1 MVHLLCIIFVLISLD
16 KVYNLRTTMQ
26 SCKALRSFFM
36 CLFFLFSLLRISA
49 ATALGTITPSQYIRD
64 GETLV
69 SVGGSYELGFFS
81 PGKSKS
87 RYLGIWYNF
96 STDAI
101 VWVANRETPLGD
113 YSGLLKLTKQG
124 VLVLLNSSNSIVW
137 SSNSSRIAGNPVS
150 QLLDSGN
157 LVVQD
162 ANETNP
168 DDFLWQ
174 SFDYPC
180 DTHLPKM
187 KIGWDLVTGLDR
199 SLSSWKS
206 TEDPA
211 PGEFLIRMDYRGLPQ
226 LLLMKGAKILARP
239 GSWNGLYL
247 TGLGYRF
254 REPNPISAF
263 EFVLNKD
270 EVYFQYSLR
279 STSVFSRTVL
289 SPSGVVEQFTWVH
302 QKQSWDLP
310 VTFLADRCQSYAL
323 CGPFSSCSI
332 NNFNTPICECF
343 KGFVPKS
350 LKDWNS
356 GYWSDGCVRRTPLAC
371 SDGDGFIKYS
381 AMKLPDTSTSWFDKS
396 TSLKECKG
404 LCLGN
409 CSCTACANL
418 DIREGGSGCVLWFD
432 NLTDIKEFTPNGGQ
446 DLYIRV
452 AASEL
457 DHAKKKSN
465 FNKRRLLAILLSSA
479 VFLMGLLVGMILY
492 VQKKKLRNEG
502 NTVPNQ
508 FHHQIQQCIHF
519 PGLRR
524 KDCRQEYVGEDMEE
538 MELPLFDLTTIAKA
552 TNNFSSCNKLG
563 EGGFGPV
570 YKGTLIGG
578 KEIAVKRLSKNSG
591 QGTREFKTEV
601 ILIARLQH
609 RNLVKLLGCCIQKD
623 EKILIYEFMPNK
635 SLDFYIFDQE
645 GQKLLDWPKCFH
657 IIGGVAR
664 GLLYLH
670 QDSRLRIIHRDL
682 KPSNILLDDN
692 MNPKISDFG
701 LAKTFGGEQSHANTN
716 RVVGTYGYM
725 SPEYAADGIFS
736 MKSDVFSFGVILLE
750 MLSRKKNRGF
760 LHPDHDHNLLGHAW
774 IRWIQDKPLELIH
787 KTFCDS
793 CNISEVVRCLHVGL
807 LCVQRVPED
816 RPSMS
821 SVVLMLSSDVALP
834 PPKQPGFYTEKS
846 VPESSSRTLLCSKNT
861 FSTTLIE
868 PR

>member
-1 MVHLLCIIFVLISLD
+1 
-16 KVYNLRTTMQ
+16 MQ
-26 SCKALRSFFM
+26 ALTSFFM

-49 ATALGTITPSQYIRD
+49 ATALVTITPSGYIRD

-87 RYLGIWYNF
+87 RYLGIWYTA
-96 STDAI
+96 SADAV

-113 YSGLLKLTKQG
+113 SSGLLKLTEKG
-124 VLVLLNSSNSIVW
+124 VLVLLNSSDSIVW

-162 ANETNP
+162 GKETNP
-168 DDFLWQ
+168 DNFLWQ

-180 DTHLPKM
+180 DTYLPEM
-187 KIGWDLVTGLDR
+187 KLGWDLVTGLER
-199 SLSSWKS
+199 YLSSWKS
-206 TEDPA
+206 TEDPS
-211 PGEFLIRMDYRGLPQ
+211 PGAFSGRVDLRGLPQ
-226 LLLMKGAKILARP
+226 FLIMKGDKIQARR

-247 TGLGYRF
+247 TGYGYDVTH
-254 REPNPISAF
+254 PDPISGTY
-263 EFVLNKD
+263 FVMNTD
-270 EVYFQYSLR
+270 EVYYEYRLR
-279 STSVFSRTVL
+279 NMSVFSRYVL
-289 SPSGVVEQFTWVH
+289 NPLGVSEKFTWVS
-302 QKQSWDLP
+302 QTQSWELAFS
-310 VTFLADRCQSYAL
+310 FLADRCEKYAL

-332 NNFNTPICECF
+332 SSNSAICACL

-371 SDGDGFIKYS
+371 SDGDGFVNYS
-381 AMKLPDTSTSWFDKS
+381 GIKLPDTSSSWFDKS
-396 TSLKECKG
+396 MSLSECKG
-404 LCLGN
+404 LCWGN

-418 DIREGGSGCVLWFD
+418 DIREGGSGCVLWFG
-432 NLTDIKEFTPNGGQ
+432 NLIDIKEFTPDGGQ
-446 DLYIRV
+446 DIYIRV

-457 DHAKKKSN
+457 DHVKKKSN
-465 FNKRRLLAILLSSA
+465 FNKRQLLAILLSSA
-479 VFLMGLLVGMILY
+479 VFLVGLLVGMILY
-492 VQKKKLRNEG
+492 IRKKKLRYEG
-502 NTVPNQ
+502 
-508 FHHQIQQCIHF
+508 H
-519 PGLRR
+519 RR
-524 KDCRQEYVGEDMEE
+524 KDCRDEYLGEDGEE

-552 TNNFSSCNKLG
+552 TDNFSSCNKLG

-591 QGTREFKTEV
+591 QGMKEFKTEV

-657 IIGGVAR
+657 IISGVAR

-682 KPSNILLDDN
+682 KCSNILLDNN

-701 LAKTFGGEQSHANTN
+701 LAKTFGGDQSQANTN

-725 SPEYAADGIFS
+725 SPEYTADGIFS

-760 LHPDHDHNLLGHAW
+760 RHPDHDHNLLGHAW
-774 IRWIQDKPLELIH
+774 ILWIQDKPLELID
-787 KTFCDS
+787 KKFCDL
-793 CNISEVVRCLHVGL
+793 CNIYEVVRCLHVGL

-816 RPSMS
+816 RPNMS
-821 SVVLMLSSDVALP
+821 SVVLMLSSDFALP
-834 PPKQPGFYTEKS
+834 PPKQPGFYTEQS
-846 VPESSSRTLLCSKNT
+846 VPESPSRMLLCSENT
-861 FSTTLIE
+861 FSTALID

>member
-1 MVHLLCIIFVLISLD
+1 
-16 KVYNLRTTMQ
+16 MQ
-26 SCKALRSFFM
+26 ALRSFFM
-36 CLFFLFSLLRISA
+36 CSFFLFSLLRISA
-49 ATALGTITPSQYIRD
+49 ATALGTTITPSGYIRD

-69 SVGGSYELGFFS
+69 SVGRSYELGFFS

-87 RYLGIWYNF
+87 RYLGIWYTA
-96 STDAI
+96 STDAV

-113 YSGLLKLTKQG
+113 SSGLLKLTEQG
-124 VLVLLNSSNSIVW
+124 VLVLLVNSSNKIVW
-137 SSNSSRIAGNPVS
+137 SSNSSRIAGNPVL

-162 ANETNP
+162 GNETNP
-168 DDFLWQ
+168 DNFLWQ

-180 DTHLPKM
+180 DTYLPDM
-187 KIGWDLVTGLDR
+187 KLGWDLVTGLER
-199 SLSSWKS
+199 YLSSWKS

-211 PGEFLIRMDYRGLPQ
+211 PGEFSARIDYRGLPQ
-226 LLLMKGAKILARP
+226 LFVMKRAKKVGRG
-239 GSWNGLYL
+239 GSWNGLHL
-247 TGLGYRF
+247 TGFSSGQ
-254 REPNPISAF
+254 PNPISRI
-263 EFVLNKD
+263 EFVWNKD
-270 EVYFQYSLR
+270 EVYFQFRLLNR
-279 STSVFSRTVL
+279 SVFQRLVL
-289 SPSGVVEQFTWVH
+289 SPLGVSLLFTWEYQTH
-302 QKQSWDLP
+302 SWEFASTLQE
-310 VTFLADRCQSYAL
+310 DRCESYAL
-323 CGPFSSCSI
+323 CGAYTICKI
-332 NNFNTPICECF
+332 NNSPICVCL

-350 LKDWNS
+350 PQDWNS
-356 GYWSDGCVRRTPLAC
+356 GNWSDGCVRMTPLAC
-371 SDGDGFIKYS
+371 SHGDGFLTYNGV
-381 AMKLPDTSTSWFDKS
+381 KLPDTSSSWYDKS
-396 TSLKECKG
+396 MSLEQCKG

-409 CSCTACANL
+409 CSCTAYTNL
-418 DIREGGSGCVLWFD
+418 DVREGGTGCLLWFD
-432 NLTDIKEFTPNGGQ
+432 NVIDIREFTLGQ
-446 DLYIRV
+446 DLYIRM

-457 DHAKKKSN
+457 DISDHVKKKSN
-465 FNKRRLLAILLSSA
+465 FNKRQLLAILLSSA
-479 VFLMGLLVGMILY
+479 VFLMGMLIVGIILY
-492 VQKKKLRNEG
+492 IRKKKLRNEG
-502 NTVPNQ
+502 
-508 FHHQIQQCIHF
+508 
-519 PGLRR
+519 LRT
-524 KDCRQEYVGEDMEE
+524 KDCREEYPGEDGED

-552 TNNFSSCNKLG
+552 TNGFSNCNKLG

-591 QGTREFKTEV
+591 QGMREFKTEV

-645 GQKLLDWPKCFH
+645 GQKLLNWPKCFH

-682 KPSNILLDDN
+682 KPSNILLDNN

-701 LAKTFGGEQSHANTN
+701 LAKTFGGDQSQANTN

-750 MLSRKKNRGF
+750 MLNRKKNRGF
-760 LHPDHDHNLLGHAW
+760 RHPDHDHNLLGHAW
-774 IRWIQDKPLELIH
+774 IRWIQDKPLELID

-793 CNISEVVRCLHVGL
+793 CNISEVVRCFHVGL

-834 PPKQPGFYTEKS
+834 PPKQPGFYTERS
-846 VPESSSRTLLCSKNT
+846 VPESSSRTLLCSENT

>member
-1 MVHLLCIIFVLISLD
+1 
-16 KVYNLRTTMQ
+16 MQ
-26 SCKALRSFFM
+26 ALRSLFM
-36 CLFFLFSLLRISA
+36 CLFFLFSLLIISA
-49 ATALGTITPSQYIRD
+49 ATALSTITPSRHIIA

-87 RYLGIWYNF
+87 WYLGIWYTA
-96 STDAI
+96 STDTV

-113 YSGLLKLTKQG
+113 ASGFLKLTEQG

-137 SSNSSRIAGNPVS
+137 SSNSSRIAGNPVL

-162 ANETNP
+162 GNKTNP
-168 DDFLWQ
+168 DNFLWQ

-180 DTHLPKM
+180 DTFLPEM

-199 SLSSWKS
+199 YLSSWKS

-211 PGEFLIRMDYRGLPQ
+211 PGDFLLRMDYRGLPQ
-226 LLLMKGAKILARP
+226 VLLMKGAKIKGRA

-247 TGLGYRF
+247 TGQGYGV
-254 REPNPISAF
+254 REPNPVSGY

-270 EVYFQYSLR
+270 DVYYEYRLRNMSL
-279 STSVFSRTVL
+279 FSRFVL
-289 SPSGVVEQFTWVH
+289 NPSGGTERFTWVY
-302 QKQSWDLP
+302 QTQSWEFAF
-310 VTFLADRCQSYAL
+310 TFQADFCESYAL

-332 NNFNTPICECF
+332 NNNAPICACL
-343 KGFVPKS
+343 KGFVAKS
-350 LKDWNS
+350 SKDGNL

-381 AMKLPDTSTSWFDKS
+381 GIKLPDTSTSWFDKS
-396 TSLKECKG
+396 MSLKECKG

-432 NLTDIKEFTPNGGQ
+432 NLTDMKEFTPGGGQ

-465 FNKRRLLAILLSSA
+465 FNKRQLLAILLSSA
-479 VFLMGLLVGMILY
+479 VFLMGILLVGLRLY
-492 VQKKKLRNEG
+492 IRKKKLRNEG
-502 NTVPNQ
+502 
-508 FHHQIQQCIHF
+508 F
-519 PGLRR
+519 RR
-524 KDCRQEYVGEDMEE
+524 KDCREEHLGEDRED
-538 MELPLFDLTTIAKA
+538 MELPLFDLTTIANA

-591 QGTREFKTEV
+591 QGVREFKTEV

-645 GQKLLDWPKCFH
+645 GQSLLDWPKCFQ

-682 KPSNILLDDN
+682 KPGNILLDDN
-692 MNPKISDFG
+692 MNSKISDFG
-701 LAKTFGGEQSHANTN
+701 LAKTFGGDQSHANTN

-760 LHPDHDHNLLGHAW
+760 CHPDHVHNLLGHAW
-774 IRWIQDKPLELIH
+774 IRWIQDKPLELID

-793 CNISEVVRCLHVGL
+793 CNISDVIRCLHVGL

-834 PPKQPGFYTEKS
+834 PPKQPGFYTEQS
-846 VPESSSRTLLCSKNT
+846 IPESPSRTLLCSKNT

>member
-1 MVHLLCIIFVLISLD
+1 
-16 KVYNLRTTMQ
+16 MQ
-26 SCKALRSFFM
+26 ALTSFFM

-49 ATALGTITPSQYIRD
+49 ATALVTITPSGYLRD

-87 RYLGIWYNF
+87 RYLGIWYTF
-96 STDAI
+96 STDAV
-101 VWVANRETPLGD
+101 VWVANRGTPLGD
-113 YSGLLKLTKQG
+113 SSGLLKLTEQG

-137 SSNSSRIAGNPVS
+137 SSNSSRIAGNPIS

-162 ANETNP
+162 GKETNP
-168 DDFLWQ
+168 DNFLWQ

-180 DTHLPKM
+180 DTFLPEM
-187 KIGWDLVTGLDR
+187 KLGWDLVTGFER
-199 SLSSWKS
+199 SVSSWNS

-211 PGEFLIRMDYRGLPQ
+211 PGEFLARMDQHGLPQ
-226 LLLMKGAKILARP
+226 FFVMKGAKIQARG
-239 GSWNGLYL
+239 GSWNGLFF
-247 TGLGYRF
+247 TGYGYGV
-254 REPNPISAF
+254 REPNPISGSEYLTEYGYGVREPNPISGS
-263 EFVLNKD
+263 EFVMNKD
-270 EVYFQYSLR
+270 EVYYDYRLENM
-279 STSVFSRTVL
+279 STFSRYVL
-289 SPSGVVEQFTWVH
+289 NTSGVIERFTWLYQTH
-302 QKQSWDLP
+302 SWELAL
-310 VTFLADRCQSYAL
+310 FLTGPCESYAL
-323 CGPFSSCSI
+323 CGPFSSCTI
-332 NNFNTPICECF
+332 NSNSAICACL

-371 SDGDGFIKYS
+371 SDGDGFVKYS
-381 AMKLPDTSTSWFDKS
+381 GIKLPDTSSSWFDKS
-396 TSLKECKG
+396 MSLSECRG
-404 LCLGN
+404 LCWGN

-418 DIREGGSGCVLWFD
+418 DIRDGGSGCVLWFG
-432 NLTDIKEFTPNGGQ
+432 NLTDIREFTLGGGQ
-446 DLYIRV
+446 DLYIRI

-457 DHAKKKSN
+457 DHVKKKSN
-465 FNKRRLLAILLSSA
+465 FNKRQLLAILLSSA
-479 VFLMGLLVGMILY
+479 VFLMGLLIVGIILY
-492 VQKKKLRNEG
+492 IRKKKLRCEG
-502 NTVPNQ
+502 
-508 FHHQIQQCIHF
+508 H
-519 PGLRR
+519 RR
-524 KDCRQEYVGEDMEE
+524 KDCRDEYLREDGEE

-552 TNNFSSCNKLG
+552 TDNFSSCNKLG

-570 YKGTLIGG
+570 YKGTLLGG

-591 QGTREFKTEV
+591 QGMREFKTEV

-623 EKILIYEFMPNK
+623 EKILIYEFMPSK

-701 LAKTFGGEQSHANTN
+701 LAKTFGGDQSQANTN
-716 RVVGTYGYM
+716 IVVGTYGYM
-725 SPEYAADGIFS
+725 SPEYVVDGIFS
-736 MKSDVFSFGVILLE
+736 MKSDVFSFGVILIE

-760 LHPDHDHNLLGHAW
+760 RHPNHDHNLLGHAW
-774 IRWIQDKPLELIH
+774 ILWIQDKPLELID

-793 CNISEVVRCLHVGL
+793 CNMSEVVRCLHVGL

-821 SVVLMLSSDVALP
+821 SVVLMLSSCDVLP
-834 PPKQPGFYTEKS
+834 PPKQPGFYTERS
-846 VPESSSRTLLCSKNT
+846 IHESPTRTLPCSENT
-861 FSTTLIE
+861 FSTMMIE
-868 PR
+868 AR

>member
-1 MVHLLCIIFVLISLD
+1 
-16 KVYNLRTTMQ
+16 MQ
-26 SCKALRSFFM
+26 ALTSVFM
-36 CLFFLFSLLRISA
+36 CLFFLFSLQRISA
-49 ATALGTITPSQYIRD
+49 ATALVTITPSGYIRD

-87 RYLGIWYNF
+87 RYLGIWYTA
-96 STDAI
+96 SADAV

-113 YSGLLKLTKQG
+113 SSGLLKLTEQG

-162 ANETNP
+162 GKETNP
-168 DDFLWQ
+168 DNFLWQ

-180 DTHLPKM
+180 DTYLPEM
-187 KIGWDLVTGLDR
+187 KLGWDLVTGLER
-199 SLSSWKS
+199 YISSWKS

-211 PGEFLIRMDYRGLPQ
+211 PGEFSVRIDYRGLPQ
-226 LLLMKGAKILARP
+226 LLLMKGAKIQARA

-247 TGLGYRF
+247 TGLGYGYGVRQ
-254 REPNPISAF
+254 PNPISRS
-263 EFVLNKD
+263 EFVMNKD
-270 EVYFQYSLR
+270 EVYFEYRLR
-279 STSVFSRTVL
+279 NMSVFSRYVL
-289 SPSGVVEQFTWVH
+289 NPFGIVQRFTWVH
-302 QKQSWDLP
+302 QTQSWELSY
-310 VTFLADRCQSYAL
+310 TFQADRCENYAL

-332 NNFNTPICECF
+332 NSSSPICACL

-356 GYWSDGCVRRTPLAC
+356 GYWSDGCVRKTSLAC
-371 SDGDGFIKYS
+371 SDEDGFVKFSGI
-381 AMKLPDTSTSWFDKS
+381 KLPDTSTSWFDRS
-396 TSLKECKG
+396 MSLKECKG

-409 CSCTACANL
+409 CACTAYANL
-418 DIREGGSGCVLWFD
+418 DIREGGSGCVLWFG
-432 NLTDIKEFTPNGGQ
+432 NLIDIKEFAPGGGQ
-446 DLYIRV
+446 DLYIRA

-457 DHAKKKSN
+457 DHVKKMSN
-465 FNKRRLLAILLSSA
+465 FNKRKLLAILLSSA
-479 VFLMGLLVGMILY
+479 IFLMGLLIVGIILY
-492 VQKKKLRNEG
+492 IQKKKLRNEG
-502 NTVPNQ
+502 
-508 FHHQIQQCIHF
+508 H
-519 PGLRR
+519 RR
-524 KDCRQEYVGEDMEE
+524 KDCSDEYVGEDGEE
-538 MELPLFDLTTIAKA
+538 MELPLFDLTTIVKA
-552 TNNFSSCNKLG
+552 TDNFSSRNKLG

-591 QGTREFKTEV
+591 QGIREFKTEV

-657 IIGGVAR
+657 IISGVAR

-682 KPSNILLDDN
+682 KCSNILLDNN

-701 LAKTFGGEQSHANTN
+701 LAKTFGGDQSQANTN

-725 SPEYAADGIFS
+725 SPEYAADGTFS
-736 MKSDVFSFGVILLE
+736 MKSDVFSLGVILLE

-760 LHPDHDHNLLGHAW
+760 RHPDHDHNLLGHAW
-774 IRWIQDKPLELIH
+774 ILWIQDKPLELIN

-793 CNISEVVRCLHVGL
+793 CNISEVIRCFHVGL

-821 SVVLMLSSDVALP
+821 SVVLMLSSGDVLP
-834 PPKQPGFYTEKS
+834 PPKQPGFYIERS
-846 VPESSSRTLLCSKNT
+846 VHESPTRSLPCSENT
-861 FSTTLIE
+861 FSTTMIE
-868 PR
+868 AR

>member
-1 MVHLLCIIFVLISLD
+1 
-16 KVYNLRTTMQ
+16 MQ
-26 SCKALRSFFM
+26 ALRSFFM

-49 ATALGTITPSQYIRD
+49 ATALGTITPSGYIRD
-64 GETLV
+64 ADTLV

-87 RYLGIWYNF
+87 RYLGIWYTA
-96 STDAI
+96 STDAV

-113 YSGLLKLTKQG
+113 SSGLLKLTELG
-124 VLVLLNSSNSIVW
+124 VLVLLNSSNNIVW

-162 ANETNP
+162 GKETNP
-168 DDFLWQ
+168 DNFLWQ

-180 DTHLPKM
+180 DTYLPEM
-187 KIGWDLVTGLDR
+187 KLGWDLVTGLER
-199 SLSSWKS
+199 YLSSWKS
-206 TEDPA
+206 TDDPA
-211 PGEFLIRMDYRGLPQ
+211 PGEFSLRMDLRGLPQ
-226 LLLMKGAKILARP
+226 ILIMKEAKIQARV
-239 GSWNGLYL
+239 GSWNGLYW
-247 TGLGYRF
+247 TTIGYG
-254 REPNPISAF
+254 EPNPISGT
-263 EFVLNKD
+263 EFVMNKD
-270 EVYFQYSLR
+270 EVYFEKR
-279 STSVFSRTVL
+279 PRNMSVFSRYVL
-289 SPSGVVEQFTWVH
+289 NPLGVAEKFTWVY
-302 QKQSWDLP
+302 QTQSWELSY
-310 VTFLADRCQSYAL
+310 TFQADRCETYAL
-323 CGPFSSCSI
+323 CGPFSSCS
-332 NNFNTPICECF
+332 FKSSSPICACL

-356 GYWSDGCVRRTPLAC
+356 RYWSDGCVRRTPLAC
-371 SDGDGFIKYS
+371 SDGDDFITYS
-381 AMKLPDTSTSWFDKS
+381 GIKLPDTSTSWFDRRM
-396 TSLKECKG
+396 SLKKCKG

-418 DIREGGSGCVLWFD
+418 DIREGGSGCVLWFS
-432 NLTDIKEFTPNGGQ
+432 NLIDIKEFTPGGGQ

-457 DHAKKKSN
+457 DHVKKRSN
-465 FNKRRLLAILLSSA
+465 FNKRKLLAILLSSA
-479 VFLMGLLVGMILY
+479 VFLMGLLIVGIILY
-492 VQKKKLRNEG
+492 IQKKKLRNEG
-502 NTVPNQ
+502 
-508 FHHQIQQCIHF
+508 H
-519 PGLRR
+519 RR
-524 KDCRQEYVGEDMEE
+524 KDCSDEYLGEDGEE

-552 TNNFSSCNKLG
+552 TDNFSSRNKLG

-591 QGTREFKTEV
+591 QGMREFKTEV

-645 GQKLLDWPKCFH
+645 GQKLLDLPKCFH
-657 IIGGVAR
+657 IISGVAR

-682 KPSNILLDDN
+682 KCSNILLDDN

-701 LAKTFGGEQSHANTN
+701 LAKTFGGDQSQANTN

-725 SPEYAADGIFS
+725 SPEYAADGTFS
-736 MKSDVFSFGVILLE
+736 MKSDVFSLGVILLE

-760 LHPDHDHNLLGHAW
+760 RHPDHDHNLLGHAW
-774 IRWIQDKPLELIH
+774 ILCIQDKPLELID

-793 CNISEVVRCLHVGL
+793 CNISKVVRCLQVGL

-816 RPSMS
+816 RPNMS

-834 PPKQPGFYTEKS
+834 PPKQPGFYTERS
-846 VPESSSRTLLCSKNT
+846 IPESPTRTLPCSENT

-868 PR
+868 AR